1 MLLGTL
7 ILLDLVLR
15 SRDLATFY
23 TDSGVMARQ
32 FWIDVTHRWLW
43 SIHAAS
49 GQSWWQIILFVLA
62 GCFAFGL
69 IIGYRSRL
77 MAVLTFVLL
86 ASLQNR
92 NALLMQGGDLLLVV
106 MCFWSVFLPL
116 GARYSIC
123 LLYTSP
129 SPRDGLLSRMPSSA

>member
-1 MLLGTL
+1 MYKRQ
-7 ILLDLVLR
+7 LR

-32 FWIDVTHRWLW
+32 FWIDVTQRWLW

-116 GARYSIC
+116 GARYSVDSALRIEHQQDPNSC

-129 SPRDGLLSRMPSSA
+129 SPRD